1 MLNCLSFEP
10 KPSFLVEACF
20 YFNLS
25 QKNKVQIM
33 SLCVTVDNRVQG
45 RGFFLHYL
53 YSHSAGG
60 KDLFSDAH
68 IRVIGSMEPEIC
80 TKMLTNL
87 IEMHFWQKAPGVDGL
102 MKCLLLFVVVLC
114 VLLVAL
120 TIISRVRHGDHNY
133 HIFLQFGS
141 EIWL

>member
-10 KPSFLVEACF
+10 KPSFLVEARFC
-20 YFNLS
+20 FNLS
-25 QKNKVQIM
+25 QKNKVEKM

-45 RGFFLHYL
+45 TGFFLHYL

-60 KDLFSDAH
+60 KDLSSDAH

-87 IEMHFWQKAPGVDGL
+87 IEMHFW
-102 MKCLLLFVVVLC
+102 
-114 VLLVAL
+114 
-120 TIISRVRHGDHNY
+120 
-133 HIFLQFGS
+133 
-141 EIWL
+141 

>member
-33 SLCVTVDNRVQG
+33 SLCVTVDNCVQG

-87 IEMHFWQKAPGVDGL
+87 IEMHFWQKAPGVEGL
-102 MKCLLLFVVVLC
+102 MKCLLLFV
-114 VLLVAL
+114 
-120 TIISRVRHGDHNY
+120 NY
-133 HIFLQFGS
+133 STQTFAFY
-141 EIWL
+141 WLH